1 MATFKI
7 KFRPSAV
14 DGAQGAIFY
23 QVIHNRVARQKRKG
37 YRLYS
42 YKLNNH
48 LSEIVLPKFN
58 ESRNFVHN
66 GRHF

>member
-42 YKLNNH
+42 YELNNH
-48 LSEIVLPKFN
+48 L
-58 ESRNFVHN
+58 
-66 GRHF
+66 